1 MIRPSLFF
9 LNGINGRTWAGWDS
23 EENALA
29 SIFLMLS
36 ILLNIVSY
44 LSLSVLLVR
53 GLALVSG

>member
-36 ILLNIVSY
+36 TLLNIVSF
-44 LSLSVLLVR
+44 LLSVLLVR